1 MDQVYIL
8 WGQESTLDLAKIKAW
23 SKMTKPLQQIQQ
35 ENRKFILEAIHGC
48 SYEEALEKELGV
60 GCKVKIKRFMS
71 TQDFNEEIFVIDNY
85 CEFSDENLFR
95 TIDSSHH
102 NEITEIIGK
111 PLTLSRV
118 LLAISKH
125 GYYDDIWFGDL
136 YNDSYET
143 LEFDI
148 KGVAFN
154 LFKETLEEQTEET
167 QRGLNE
173 FFNN

>member
-1 MDQVYIL
+1 
-8 WGQESTLDLAKIKAW
+8 
-23 SKMTKPLQQIQQ
+23 MTKSLEQIQQ

-48 SYEEALEKELGV
+48 SYEEALKKELGF

-118 LLAISKH
+118 LLAFKNKEVKTF
-125 GYYDDIWFGDL
+125 YGDEIIFNIAGSQFCKL
-136 YNDSYET
+136 SVEDEESYAT
-143 LEFDI
+143 TYTVYGICLWNLE
-148 KGVAFN
+148 
-154 LFKETLEEQTEET
+154 LETLEEQSEET
-167 QRGLNE
+167 QRGINE
-173 FFNN
+173 FFND

>member
-1 MDQVYIL
+1 
-8 WGQESTLDLAKIKAW
+8 
-23 SKMTKPLQQIQQ
+23 MTKPLKQIRK

-48 SYEEALEKELGV
+48 SYEEALKKELGV

-71 TQDFNEEIFVIDNY
+71 SEDFNEEIFVIDYY
-85 CEFSDENLFR
+85 CDFSTENLFR
-95 TIDSSHH
+95 TIGSFHH
-102 NEITEIIGK
+102 NEIIEIIGK

-125 GYYDDIWFGDL
+125 GYYDDIYFGDL
-136 YNDSYET
+136 HGDSCET

-148 KGVAFN
+148 KGVSFD
-154 LFKETLEEQTEET
+154 LTKETLEEQSEET
-167 QRGLNE
+167 QRAINE